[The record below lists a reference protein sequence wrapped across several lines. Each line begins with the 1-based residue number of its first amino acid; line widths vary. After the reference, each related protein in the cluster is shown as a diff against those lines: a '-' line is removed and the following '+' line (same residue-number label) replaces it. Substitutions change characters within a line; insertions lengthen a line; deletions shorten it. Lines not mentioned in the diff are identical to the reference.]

1 MRIAK
6 QHIMRIAAVLA
17 LTAASTSAFSQSADY
32 RRGYDD
38 GFAAGQRTARDDR
51 GGGQDRDRLRIVE
64 ADYGVRGSTCDA
76 RRSVREGVERNRGAV
91 VANDRLCG
99 DSAPGKVKRLQV
111 VYRCGDSESLK
122 AVARQG
128 ETLRLSCR
136 R

>member
-6 QHIMRIAAVLA
+6 QQIMRIAAVLA
-17 LTAASTSAFSQSADY
+17 FTAASTSAFAQSADY

-38 GFAAGQRTARDDR
+38 GYAAGQAAARDDR
-51 GGGQDRDRLRIVE
+51 GGGSDRNRLRILE

-76 RRSVREGVERNRGAV
+76 RRSVRDGVERNRGAV
-91 VANDRLCG
+91 VANDQLCG
-99 DSAPGKVKRLQV
+99 DSAPGKVKRLSV
-111 VYRCGDSESLK
+111 VYRCGDSEPLRV
-122 AVARQG
+122 VARQG